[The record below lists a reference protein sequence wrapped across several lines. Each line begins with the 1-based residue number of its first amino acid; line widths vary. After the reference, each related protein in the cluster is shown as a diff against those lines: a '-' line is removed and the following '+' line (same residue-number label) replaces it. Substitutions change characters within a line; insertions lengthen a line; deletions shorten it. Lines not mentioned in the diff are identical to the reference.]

1 MELEKTAQAL
11 VAPGKG
17 ILAIDESFPSIKKRF
32 DSIGIES
39 TEETRRAYRD
49 LLMTTP
55 GIGEH
60 IGGMILFDETIRQ
73 ATAGGVAFPRALE
86 AAGIIPG
93 IKVDQGAKD
102 MALHPGEKITEGL
115 DGLRERLVEYR
126 ELGARIRQVAR
137 GDHHR

>member
-1 MELEKTAQAL
+1 MKTAQAL

-49 LLMTTP
+49 LLITTP

-60 IGGMILFDETIRQ
+60 ISGMILFDETIRQ
-73 ATAGGVAFPRALE
+73 ATAADVAFPRALE
-86 AAGIIPG
+86 AA
-93 IKVDQGAKD
+93 D
-102 MALHPGEKITEGL
+102 
-115 DGLRERLVEYR
+115 
-126 ELGARIRQVAR
+126 
-137 GDHHR
+137 